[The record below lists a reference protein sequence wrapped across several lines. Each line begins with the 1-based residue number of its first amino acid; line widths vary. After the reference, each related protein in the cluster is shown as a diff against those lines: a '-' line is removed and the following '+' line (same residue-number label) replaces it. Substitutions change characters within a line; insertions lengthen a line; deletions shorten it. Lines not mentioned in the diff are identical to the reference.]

1 MGKMLTF
8 DRMVVESRNSIFL
21 PKWPQ
26 LNSYKISSRASKFS
40 LKCFLNRLIGQLV
53 ILSRIFLDIII
64 FNLFCHLRGISYSG
78 TPYSKVLH

>member
-1 MGKMLTF
+1 MTKQKFLHRLEFQNDFYCHFGPCPCPNMGKMLTF
-8 DRMVVESRNSIFL
+8 DRMVVESRNPIFL

-53 ILSRIFLDIII
+53 IM
-64 FNLFCHLRGISYSG
+64 
-78 TPYSKVLH
+78 